1 MAGLKLF
8 FDAFSQPSRAVWMLL
23 EMTKTP
29 FQPNLV
35 NIAKGDN
42 RSEEFLKIS
51 PNKTVPAI
59 DDNGFYLF
67 ESAAIMKYCVD
78 KYNLPDH
85 WYPKDIQMRAKID
98 EYLSWHSSFFR
109 LGSGVY
115 LFLKYIRVK
124 LMGIAPDEKRLNEA
138 EHILERSIKL
148 FEDYFLKDT
157 KFINSDEISVADIQA
172 ACEFTQFWMVNNE
185 AELFK
190 DHPRIQRWLDDC
202 HKTLNPTFD
211 KVHRMLYKARDNG
224 VFKSHL

>member
-85 WYPKDIQMRAKID
+85 WYPKDIQRRAKID
-98 EYLSWHSSFFR
+98 EYLSWHNGNLR
-109 LGSGVY
+109 LGAAGYMYYKYIAKRLTGKEVDEKSVADSQKMLYKSMRILEEG
-115 LFLKYIRVK
+115 FLKSS
-124 LMGIAPDEKRLNEA
+124 P
-138 EHILERSIKL
+138 
-148 FEDYFLKDT
+148 
-157 KFINSDEISVADIQA
+157 FINSDEITVADIQA
-172 ACEFTQFWMVNNE
+172 VCEFSQFLLADIDILGDKPTLEKWMDNCKEKLQPHFDTVHAMIYLARE
-185 AELFK
+185 KGAFK
-190 DHPRIQRWLDDC
+190 D
-202 HKTLNPTFD
+202 N
-211 KVHRMLYKARDNG
+211 
-224 VFKSHL
+224 